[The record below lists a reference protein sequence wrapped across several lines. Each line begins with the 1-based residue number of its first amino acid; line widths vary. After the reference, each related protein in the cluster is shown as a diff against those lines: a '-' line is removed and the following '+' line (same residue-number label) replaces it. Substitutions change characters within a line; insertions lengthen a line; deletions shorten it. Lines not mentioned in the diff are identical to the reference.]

1 MGVGGVAR
9 GEDEI
14 PWTAFWDMAFV
25 RGREVEA
32 EEEGVM
38 ETIASSGMSC
48 SQCVVWCVVCCVAS
62 RVLHKPQARN

>member
-48 SQCVVWCVVCCVAS
+48 SQCVVCCVLCCFACS
-62 RVLHKPQARN
+62 SQATGA

>member
-48 SQCVVWCVVCCVAS
+48 LECVVLCVVCCVAS
-62 RVLHKPQARN
+62 RGLHKPQARN